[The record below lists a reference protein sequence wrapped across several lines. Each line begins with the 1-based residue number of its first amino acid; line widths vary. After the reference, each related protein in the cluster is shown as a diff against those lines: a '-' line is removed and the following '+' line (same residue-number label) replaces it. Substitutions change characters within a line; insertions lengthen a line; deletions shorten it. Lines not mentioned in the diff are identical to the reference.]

1 MMTIETGKNIQ
12 NFSRPITL

>member
-1 MMTIETGKNIQ
+1 MTIETGKNIQ